1 MDRADDR
8 LDETLEETFPASD
21 APANTIET
29 GIALTPEPEKVHDNR
44 SANRFELKTG
54 DDIAFLTY
62 ERRPD
67 AIVFVHTEV
76 PPHLRG
82 RHVGESLVESAL
94 AMARAEGLRIIV
106 LCPFVR
112 AYLAKH
118 PI

>member
-1 MDRADDR
+1 MDQADDR

-21 APANTIET
+21 APGNTIET
-29 GIALTPEPEKVHDNR
+29 GVAPAPEPVHDNR

-54 DDIAFLTY
+54 DDLAFLTY
-62 ERRPD
+62 ERRPG
-67 AIVFVHTEV
+67 AIVFIHTEV
-76 PPHLRG
+76 PPRLRG

-94 AMARAEGLRIIV
+94 ASARAEGLRIIV
-106 LCPFVR
+106 VCPFVR

>member
-29 GIALTPEPEKVHDNR
+29 GIAFEPEPETVHDNR

-54 DDIAFLTY
+54 DDLAFLTY
-62 ERRPD
+62 ERRPG

-76 PPHLRG
+76 PPRFRG
-82 RHVGESLVESAL
+82 RHFGESLVEGAL
-94 AMARAEGLRIIV
+94 AAARAEGLRIIV
-106 LCPFVR
+106 VCPFVR
-112 AYLAKH
+112 AYLEKH